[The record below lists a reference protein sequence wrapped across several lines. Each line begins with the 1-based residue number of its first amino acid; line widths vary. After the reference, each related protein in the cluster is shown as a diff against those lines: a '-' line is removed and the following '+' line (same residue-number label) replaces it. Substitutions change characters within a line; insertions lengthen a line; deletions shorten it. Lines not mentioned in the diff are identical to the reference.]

1 MAQLSLRLD
10 DDLHRRATFAARVAG
25 TSLNAYIAKV
35 LRIATDPSSNEPE
48 ADRIRLRFFEAGLL
62 PTAEAPTPHVR
73 TPVEQAAF
81 EAARARTAGGTPGSE
96 LIAEDRR
103 SR

>member
-48 ADRIRLRFFEAGLL
+48 ADRIRMRFFEAGLL
-62 PTAEAPTPHVR
+62 PTAEAPDVPAR
-73 TPVEQAAF
+73 TGAEHQAF
-81 EAARARTAGGTPGSE
+81 LEARARTEPGTLGSD
-96 LIAEDRR
+96 LIADERR
-103 SR
+103 ER